1 MSRRLPA
8 ALTPGDRIAVV
19 SPASASARDEFDAG
33 VAELRRLGFDPVYDE
48 TVFAREAGYL
58 AGTPELRAGAFLRFW
73 RDPGVRALIAV
84 RGGYG
89 SVQLLPFLDR
99 DTIRATPKLF
109 IAYSDNTSLLSWLTC
124 QCGISALHG
133 PMLERRLSRGADGY
147 DESSFMALVQGGSGL
162 ALAPDGLTVFQHGE
176 AVGPL
181 FGGTLTQL
189 AASMGTPYAFDPPQ
203 GAILFIEDVSERP
216 YRIDRMLTQLRLSG
230 VLDRAAA
237 LVFGEMRSCDEANGR
252 VTARDVV
259 QRLTRGFAGPV
270 VFGFPSGHTTGPCWT
285 LPLGVSVRLVTR
297 PHPSLLV
304 EEAPVE
310 RA

>member
-19 SPASASARDEFDAG
+19 SPASACARDEFDAG

-73 RDPGVRALIAV
+73 RDPSVRALIAV

-99 DTIRATPKLF
+99 DTIRAAPKLF

-133 PMLERRLSRGADGY
+133 PMLERRLSRGPDGY
-147 DESSFMALVQGGSGL
+147 DESSFMALVQGGNGL

-181 FGGTLTQL
+181 LGGTLTQL
-189 AASMGTPYAFDPPQ
+189 AASMGTPYAFDPPH

-237 LVFGEMRSCDEANGR
+237 LVFGEMRSCDEADGR

-259 QRLTRGFAGPV
+259 ERVTRGFAGPV
-270 VFGFPSGHTTGPCWT
+270 VFGFPSGHTSGPCWT
-285 LPLGVSVRLVTR
+285 VPLGVRVRLVTS